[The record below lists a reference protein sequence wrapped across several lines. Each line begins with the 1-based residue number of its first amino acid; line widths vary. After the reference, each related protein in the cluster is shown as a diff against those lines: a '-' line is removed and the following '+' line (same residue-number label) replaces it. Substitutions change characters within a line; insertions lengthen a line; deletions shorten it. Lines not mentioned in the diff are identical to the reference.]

1 MLRRIVL
8 FLYFLFLASPAYA
21 MQGQVVG
28 ITDGDTIKVI
38 TKNGFERIRLYG
50 VDSPEKAQAYG
61 ISAKDFM
68 TVMLKDKVV
77 EISPVGSVSYDRV
90 VAVVMYGTQCVQE
103 QLLLSGYAWVD
114 PKYCT
119 KSFCTAWKSLQG
131 IAMQNK
137 VGLWRDPMP
146 VQPWEWRRQRR

>member
-8 FLYFLFLASPAYA
+8 FLYFLFLASHAYA

-38 TKNGFERIRLYG
+38 TKNGFEKIRLYG
-50 VDSPEKAQAYG
+50 VDSPEKSQAYG

-68 TVMLKDKVV
+68 TVVLKNKVV

-146 VQPWEWRRQRR
+146 VQPWEWRKQGR